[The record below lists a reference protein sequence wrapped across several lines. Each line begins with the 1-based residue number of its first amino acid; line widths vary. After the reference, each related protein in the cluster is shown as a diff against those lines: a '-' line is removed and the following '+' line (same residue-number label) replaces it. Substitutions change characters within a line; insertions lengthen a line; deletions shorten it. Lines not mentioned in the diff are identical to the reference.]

1 MTFAENGVD
10 LFRASNNRLQ
20 GWHAVKELFKLRSD
34 GKPGLIIFNTCG
46 SLIDSIKCLQHDKT
60 NAEDVSKH
68 PHNLTHGPD
77 ALRYFAQTYV
87 LPGEKEE
94 EQEEEDD
101 LDVENNMSYH
111 AVMCGGAVTKG
122 YIYS

>member
-1 MTFAENGVD
+1 M
-10 LFRASNNRLQ
+10 
-20 GWHAVKELFKLRSD
+20 
-34 GKPGLIIFNTCG
+34 IIFNTCTT
-46 SLIDSIKCLQHDKT
+46 LIDCIKCLQHDKT

-94 EQEEEDD
+94 EEQEEED
-101 LDVENNMSYH
+101 LDVDVHIDYH
-111 AVMCGGAVTKG
+111 YAMCGGTVTRG